1 MTDDEI
7 REICREWAS
16 GEHFPVDDVDEQ
28 QLTAAMAAE
37 PEHWWTVLREMI
49 EQSPNVGYGENLSWV
64 LAPLIGVRGRA
75 WRATVVEETRGSPK
89 AIAVVADAFWTLQFH
104 DGELRVDPLE
114 AYDLLGRELVVTT
127 WLRHL
132 SEASS
137 YDWDF
142 WPYNLVTELIDR
154 RPDEA
159 WTTITAMIEQAP
171 LEHAE
176 LLGAG
181 FLEDLLGGALGDAWI
196 ERVEELAARSERFRR
211 CPPQPLDRWRCLPRN
226 LSPDRARC
234 WRKVGPEAIEYRLS
248 WTPPH
253 ACRTTAPSRSRRHA
267 EEVVSAAAIGSCRQP
282 EALGNADLVA
292 SAARRP
298 HIFPPDPSPRSVV
311 SPRCRPVARSG
322 GRQRPLLVGRD
333 RIHLCFSMTLSST

>member
-1 MTDDEI
+1 MD
-7 REICREWAS
+7 R
-16 GEHFPVDDVDEQ
+16 
-28 QLTAAMAAE
+28 
-37 PEHWWTVLREMI
+37 LREVI

-89 AIAVVADAFWTLQFH
+89 ALAVVADAFWALQFH

-132 SEASS
+132 SEASR

-159 WTTITAMIEQAP
+159 WATITAMIEQAP

-196 ERVEELAARSERFRR
+196 ERVEELAARSERSRAA
-211 CPPQPLDRWRCLPRN
+211 LRN
-226 LSPDRARC
+226 LWID
-234 WRKVGPEAIEYRLS
+234 G
-248 WTPPH
+248 
-253 ACRTTAPSRSRRHA
+253 
-267 EEVVSAAAIGSCRQP
+267 
-282 EALGNADLVA
+282 D
-292 SAARRP
+292 
-298 HIFPPDPSPRSVV
+298 V
-311 SPRCRPVARSG
+311 SPETFLRIERAAGGKLARKRSNI
-322 GRQRPLLVGRD
+322 D
-333 RIHLCFSMTLSST
+333 